1 MSTIFGF
8 ISQNNAIAPLSHLL
22 SRHPEFG
29 YRHLSALGGNKAGLW
44 ADPASGPQI
53 ALADALNAHDGDRL
67 LARLDWSHDGDHA
80 VGMSRDRIGVVLR
93 GQIDNAVALAR
104 RLAESGYTSDPARP
118 AALVAD
124 LIHWHESSLHDLTR
138 AVQATRL
145 DLQGIYAIGVSCGDD
160 GRPLVFAASR
170 IPLYL
175 GLSIGG
181 TACTDNVQLLPADR
195 REQLRLHE
203 GDVVS
208 LYPAHVEVTDAD
220 GHAVRRTATL
230 TLNAD
235 EALDRF
241 GHHMERE
248 IDAQPA
254 MLADAL
260 SQRGAV
266 PTLETLLSGDDGVA
280 ELAGIRAI
288 TLIASGSSHH
298 AALTARYWLEAR
310 VGIPTLVELASEFR
324 YRDVALLPG
333 TLVIA
338 ISQSGETADTVAS
351 LRFARQLGA
360 TLTLAISN
368 AADSTLMRQARWHL
382 ATNAGPEIAVTSTKT
397 FTAQLLMLYQLA
409 LGLARLHGR
418 LDADA
423 EATARDRLAELPLRA
438 HAVLSLKP
446 LVDDWARTIA
456 QAQAL
461 FCVGRHGNYPVV
473 LEGAQKIREVAYLGA
488 EGHAGGELKHGP
500 LAVVDRNLPVVAC
513 LPWNRLAEKML
524 ANLQEVRARQG
535 RIYVFTDAALPSD
548 DRMNVIRMP
557 ASLGDLDPLLYTL
570 AFQLLAYR
578 IALHRGTSI
587 DTPRYLAKTVLTE

>member
-8 ISQNNAIAPLSHLL
+8 ISQNNAIAPLSLVL
-22 SRHPEFG
+22 SRHPELG
-29 YRHLSALGGNKAGLW
+29 YRHLSALGGNVGELNAIH
-44 ADPASGPQI
+44 AAGPQA
-53 ALADALNAHDGDRL
+53 ALADALAPHDGRRL
-67 LARLDWSHDGDHA
+67 LARLDWSHDGERA
-80 VGMSRDRIGVVLR
+80 VALSRDRIGVVLR
-93 GQIDNAVALAR
+93 GQIDNAEALAE
-104 RLAESGYTSDPARP
+104 RLAQLGYPSDPARP

-124 LIHWHESSLHDLTR
+124 LIHWHEHALKDLSR
-138 AVQATRL
+138 AVQAARL
-145 DLQGIYAIGVSCGDD
+145 ELQGIHAFGVTCCD
-160 GRPLVFAASR
+160 GGSPLVFTGNR
-170 IPLYL
+170 IALYL
-175 GLSIGG
+175 ALSIIGV
-181 TACTDNVQLLPADR
+181 ACTDNVQLLPADR
-195 REQLRLHE
+195 REQLRLSE

-208 LYPAHVEVTDAD
+208 LHPGHVEVVDTS
-220 GHAVRRTATL
+220 GQPVRRTATL
-230 TLNAD
+230 TLNGD

-254 MLADAL
+254 LLADAL
-260 SQRGAV
+260 SLRGAI
-266 PTLETLLSGDDGVA
+266 PALERLLGDDDVS
-280 ELAGIRAI
+280 ELAGIRTI
-288 TLIASGSSHH
+288 TLLASGSSHH
-298 AALTARYWLEAR
+298 AALTARYWLEAL
-310 VGIPTLVELASEFR
+310 VGVPTLVELASEFR
-324 YRDVALLPG
+324 YREVALQPD

-368 AADSTLMRQARWHL
+368 VSDSTLMHQARWHL
-382 ATNAGPEIAVTSTKT
+382 ITNAGPEIAVTSTKT
-397 FTAQLLMLYQLA
+397 FSAQLLTLYQLA
-409 LGLARLHGR
+409 LGLARLHQR
-418 LDADA
+418 LTPEAEADA
-423 EATARDRLAELPLRA
+423 RHRLGQLAQRA
-438 HAVLSLKP
+438 HAVLALKP
-446 LVDDWARTIA
+446 LIDDWARTIA
-456 QAQAL
+456 QGQTL
-461 FCVGRHGNYPVV
+461 FCVGRHSNYPVV

-513 LPWNRLAEKML
+513 VPWNRLAEKML
-524 ANLQEVRARQG
+524 ANLQEIRARHG

-548 DRMNVIRMP
+548 ERMNVIRMP

>member
-8 ISQNNAIAPLSHLL
+8 ISQNNAIAPLSLVL
-22 SRHPEFG
+22 SRHPELG
-29 YRHLSALGGNKAGLW
+29 YRHLSALGGNASALD
-44 ADPASGPQI
+44 AIRASGPQA
-53 ALADALNAHDGDRL
+53 ALADALGPHDGQRL
-67 LARLDWSHDGDHA
+67 LARLDWSHDGERA
-80 VGMSRDRIGVVLR
+80 VALSRGRIGVVLR
-93 GQIDNAVALAR
+93 GQIDNADALAE
-104 RLAESGYTSDPARP
+104 RLTQLGYPSDPTRP

-124 LIHWHESSLHDLTR
+124 LVHWHEDALKYLPR
-138 AVQATRL
+138 AVQAARL
-145 DLQGIYAIGVSCGDD
+145 ELQGIHAFGVSCSDSGS
-160 GRPLVFAASR
+160 PLVFTGNR
-170 IPLYL
+170 IALYL
-175 GLSIGG
+175 ALSIIGV
-181 TACTDNVQLLPADR
+181 ACTDNVQLLPADR
-195 REQLRLHE
+195 REQLRLSE

-208 LYPAHVEVTDAD
+208 LHPGHVEVVDAN
-220 GHAVRRTATL
+220 GQPVRRTATL
-230 TLNAD
+230 TLNGD

-254 MLADAL
+254 LLADAL
-260 SQRGAV
+260 SLRGAI
-266 PTLETLLSGDDGVA
+266 PTLERLLGDDSVH
-280 ELAGIRAI
+280 ELAGIRTI
-288 TLIASGSSHH
+288 TLLASGSSHH
-298 AALTARYWLEAR
+298 AALTARYWLEAL
-310 VGIPTLVELASEFR
+310 VGVPTLVELASEFR
-324 YRDVALLPG
+324 YREVALPPD

-368 AADSTLMRQARWHL
+368 VSDSTLMHQARWHMV
-382 ATNAGPEIAVTSTKT
+382 TNAGPEIAVTSTKT
-397 FTAQLLMLYQLA
+397 FSAQLLALYQLA
-409 LGLARLHGR
+409 LALARLHHR
-418 LDADA
+418 LTPEA
-423 EATARDRLAELPLRA
+423 ESEARRHLGELAQRA
-438 HAVLSLKP
+438 HAVLALKP
-446 LVDDWARTIA
+446 LIDDWARAIA
-456 QAQAL
+456 QGQTL
-461 FCVGRHGNYPVV
+461 FCIGRHSNYPVV

-524 ANLQEVRARQG
+524 ANLQEIRARQG

-548 DRMNVIRMP
+548 ERMNVIRMP